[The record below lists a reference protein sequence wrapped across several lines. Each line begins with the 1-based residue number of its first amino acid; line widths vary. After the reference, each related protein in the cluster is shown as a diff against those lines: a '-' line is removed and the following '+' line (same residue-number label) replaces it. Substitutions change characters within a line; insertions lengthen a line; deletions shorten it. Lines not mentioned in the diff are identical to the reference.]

1 MLCFL
6 GGKVRQSDEYA
17 IPEIY
22 DSQLSQQ
29 QRRLYADLEKKKL
42 YIFNK
47 FYELKKKK
55 IVTTKIFLRPN

>member
-6 GGKVRQSDEYA
+6 GGKVGVVGPSDEYA

-29 QRRLYADLEKKKL
+29 QRRLYADLEKKKN
-42 YIFNK
+42 YIYLTNFMN
-47 FYELKKKK
+47 
-55 IVTTKIFLRPN
+55 